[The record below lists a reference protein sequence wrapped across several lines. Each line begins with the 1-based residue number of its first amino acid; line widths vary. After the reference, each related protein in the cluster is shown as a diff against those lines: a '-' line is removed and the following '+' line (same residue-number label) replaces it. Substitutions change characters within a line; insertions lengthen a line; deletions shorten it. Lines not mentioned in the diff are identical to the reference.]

1 MPIAKFVNKDFFKNW
16 SSDMAYV
23 VGFFAADGYITLNQ
37 RKGQFWSI
45 QITDKELLEEIK
57 KVLKSEH
64 KIGVRLGRKPNKST
78 AYRLQIGS
86 TEMCEDL
93 QKLGMTERKTKSL
106 VIPSIPDKFLSE
118 FIRGYFDGDGNV
130 WIGYLNKHREN
141 PTLGLQTAFTSCSKN
156 FLNSLLQKLRG
167 LGIEKGGVYEIKD
180 TYSRLQLST
189 TDSLKLYDFMYNRLG
204 SSKLFLKRK
213 KDVFEKY
220 KKLRL

>member
-1 MPIAKFVNKDFFKNW
+1 MPISKHINKDFFKTW
-16 SSDMAYV
+16 SPDMAYV
-23 VGFFAADGYITLNQ
+23 LGFFAADGYITFNQ

-64 KIGVRLGRKPNKST
+64 KIGVRVGKKPNKST

-86 TEMCEDL
+86 VEMCEDL
-93 QKLGMTERKTKSL
+93 KKLGMTERKTKNL
-106 VIPSIPDKFLSE
+106 AIPCIPDKLLPD

-141 PTLGLQTAFTSCSKN
+141 PTLGLQTAFTSSSNN
-156 FLNSLLQKLRG
+156 FLNFLLQKLRK
-167 LGIEKGGVYEIKD
+167 LGIERGGVYEIKN

-189 TDSLKLYDFMYNRLG
+189 ADSLKLYNFMYNRLG
-204 SSKLFLKRK
+204 PSNLFLKRK
-213 KDVFEKY
+213 KDVFERYIKM
-220 KKLRL
+220 RL

>member
-1 MPIAKFVNKDFFKNW
+1 
-16 SSDMAYV
+16 MAYIL
-23 VGFFAADGYITLNQ
+23 GFFAADGYITLNQ

-45 QITDKELLEEIK
+45 QIADKELLEEIK

-64 KIGVRLGRKPNKST
+64 KIGVRLGKKPNRST

-93 QKLGMTERKTKSL
+93 RKWGMTERKTKSL
-106 VIPSIPDKFLSE
+106 VVPSIPSKFLSD

-130 WIGYLNKHREN
+130 WVGYLNKQREN
-141 PTLGLQTAFTSCSKN
+141 PTLGLQTAFTSCSKG
-156 FLNSLLQKLRG
+156 FLNSLLQELRN

-189 TDSLKLYDFMYNRLG
+189 NDSLKLYDFMYNRLG
-204 SSKLFLKRK
+204 PSNLFLKRK
-213 KDVFEKY
+213 KDVFERYMKM
-220 KKLRL
+220 RL